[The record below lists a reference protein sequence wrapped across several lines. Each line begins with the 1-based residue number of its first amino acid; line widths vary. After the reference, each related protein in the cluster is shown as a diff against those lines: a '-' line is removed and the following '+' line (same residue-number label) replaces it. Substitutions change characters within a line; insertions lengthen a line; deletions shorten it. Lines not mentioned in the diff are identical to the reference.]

1 MAYDRTTIENTDM
14 NHTQPTPSV
23 QQGELVVQIMSPVI
37 LPAGIV
43 GNILIIWILLRTRS
57 RFASFANY
65 LTTLAVTDLLLLLLL
80 LLPRYVESYVR
91 ARFEVDGHLMCRLFS
106 FMYYFLLT
114 SSSLL
119 LAAVTSQRAAGVVWP
134 HRVKTAGSDSFSYI
148 AVCIIFVVAALLK
161 CQALIKG
168 QLLYNNCYLGSE
180 RLAHVGK
187 SLQGYA
193 TAWGHFL
200 TVFMLP
206 FSVILISNYLLI
218 SGVNSSKR
226 VTRIRVDDVS
236 QRDAAFSSGKQFL
249 LRRSWR
255 RMVGYL
261 RSMNS
266 VTVVV
271 VVTSL
276 FFCSCLMPRFLI
288 KVLILGKLVDPRSIS
303 NVIFDVLDM
312 LVYLNASS
320 KFYLYCITGRGF
332 RQELRRICR
341 RLLCGRLAAIYSK
354 QKISMAPASET
365 HSGPTS
371 FTSTGRPSSTPTPR
385 ITTTN
390 FKSDSSPGA
399 SQRQLSPHAVRHEK
413 QSLSSNGPAE
423 PKLPPEPETTLPH
436 PCEKSSESMPSTR
449 PPSTA
454 ADTPLQTGETVPSE
468 QHEENVLESGT
479 TLPHPCKTSPEPM
492 PSTRP
497 PNMAADTPIQ
507 AGETVPS
514 EQHLESLP
522 SSGGDVE
529 AEDTVLEP
537 GKIMALITVLKTNS
551 RDLSHGQ
558 DRHRQS
564 TEEDSLAASVQGKF
578 HWA

>member
-1 MAYDRTTIENTDM
+1 M

-23 QQGELVVQIMSPVI
+23 QEVELVVQITSPLI

-65 LTTLAVTDLLLLLLL
+65 FTALAVADLLLLLLL
-80 LLPRYVESYVR
+80 LLPRYVETYVR

-134 HRVKTAGSDSFSYI
+134 HRVKTTRSGSFSYI

-168 QLLYNNCYLGSE
+168 QLGYEDCYFGSPD
-180 RLAHVGK
+180 LAYAK
-187 SLQGYA
+187 DNFQGYV
-193 TAWGHFL
+193 TVWGHFV

-206 FSVILISNYLLI
+206 FSVILVSNYLLI

-236 QRDAAFSSGKQFL
+236 QFDAAFSSGKQSL

-255 RMVGYL
+255 RLVGSL

-266 VTVVV
+266 ITVVV

-276 FFCSCLMPRFLI
+276 FFCSCLMPAF
-288 KVLILGKLVDPRSIS
+288 LVDVLTFGKFVDHDSIS
-303 NVIFDVLDM
+303 DVTYVLLDM
-312 LVYLNASS
+312 SVYLNASS

-332 RQELRRICR
+332 RKELRRICR
-341 RLLCGRLAAIYSK
+341 QLLCGRLAAIYSK
-354 QKISMAPASET
+354 QKISMAPVSET
-365 HSGPTS
+365 LSGPTS
-371 FTSTGRPSSTPTPR
+371 FTSSGRPSPTPTPR
-385 ITTTN
+385 TTMTN

-413 QSLSSNGPAE
+413 KSLSSNGPAE
-423 PKLPPEPETTLPH
+423 PKRPPEPETTLPH

-449 PPSTA
+449 PPSMA

-468 QHEENVLESGT
+468 QHVENVLESGT

-514 EQHLESLP
+514 EQHLQSLT
-522 SSGGDVE
+522 SSGRGVE
-529 AEDTVLEP
+529 AEDTVTEP

-551 RDLSHGQ
+551 GDLSHGQ

>member
-1 MAYDRTTIENTDM
+1 MAYDHTTIENTDM

-23 QQGELVVQIMSPVI
+23 QQGELVVQILSPVI
-37 LPAGIV
+37 LPTGIV

-65 LTTLAVTDLLLLLLL
+65 FTTLAVTDLLLLLLL

-91 ARFEVDGHLMCRLFS
+91 ARFDVDGHLICRLYS

-134 HRVKTAGSDSFSYI
+134 HRVKTTGSDSFSCI
-148 AVCIIFVVAALLK
+148 ALCIIFVAAALLK

-168 QLLYNNCYLGSE
+168 QLLYKDCYLGSE

-206 FSVILISNYLLI
+206 FSVILVSNYLLI

-226 VTRIRVDDVS
+226 VTRIRVGGVS
-236 QRDAAFSSGKQFL
+236 QRDTAFSSGKQSL

-266 VTVVV
+266 ITVIV

-288 KVLILGKLVDPRSIS
+288 KVLILGKMVDPRSIS

-320 KFYLYCITGRGF
+320 KFYLYCINGRGF

-341 RLLCGRLAAIYSK
+341 GLLCGRLAAIYRK
-354 QKISMAPASET
+354 QKISMTPVSR
-365 HSGPTS
+365 PTS
-371 FTSTGRPSSTPTPR
+371 FTSSGRPSPTPTPR
-385 ITTTN
+385 TTMTN
-390 FKSDSSPGA
+390 FKLDLSPGA

-423 PKLPPEPETTLPH
+423 PKRTPEPEITLPH

-468 QHEENVLESGT
+468 QHVENVLESGT

-514 EQHLESLP
+514 EQHLQSLP
-522 SSGGDVE
+522 SSGGGVE
-529 AEDTVLEP
+529 AEDTVTEP

-558 DRHRQS
+558 DRHLQS
-564 TEEDSLAASVQGKF
+564 IEEDSLAASVQGKF

>member
-1 MAYDRTTIENTDM
+1 M

-23 QQGELVVQIMSPVI
+23 QEVELVVQIMSPLI

-65 LTTLAVTDLLLLLLL
+65 FTALAVADLLLLLLL
-80 LLPRYVESYVR
+80 LLPRYVETYVR

-119 LAAVTSQRAAGVVWP
+119 LAAMTSQRAAGVVWP
-134 HRVKTAGSDSFSYI
+134 HRVKTTRSDSFSYI

-161 CQALIKG
+161 CQSLIKG
-168 QLLYNNCYLGSE
+168 QLGYDDCYFGSPD
-180 RLAHVGK
+180 LAYVK
-187 SLQGYA
+187 DNLEGYV
-193 TAWGHFL
+193 TVWGHFL
-200 TVFMLP
+200 TVFLVP
-206 FSVILISNYLLI
+206 FSVILVSNYLLI

-236 QRDAAFSSGKQFL
+236 QCDAAFSSGKQSL

-255 RMVGYL
+255 RLVGSL

-266 VTVVV
+266 ITVVV

-276 FFCSCLMPRFLI
+276 FFCSCLMPAFLVD
-288 KVLILGKLVDPRSIS
+288 VLTFGKLVDPHSIS

-341 RLLCGRLAAIYSK
+341 RLLCGRLAAISSK
-354 QKISMAPASET
+354 QKISLAPASET
-365 HSGPTS
+365 RSRPTS
-371 FTSTGRPSSTPTPR
+371 FTSSVRPWPTPTPR
-385 ITTTN
+385 TTMTN

-423 PKLPPEPETTLPH
+423 PKRPPEPETTLPH

-468 QHEENVLESGT
+468 QHVENVLESGT

-492 PSTRP
+492 HSTRP
-497 PNMAADTPIQ
+497 PNMAADTPIE
-507 AGETVPS
+507 AGETVPF
-514 EQHLESLP
+514 EHLESLP
-522 SSGGDVE
+522 SSGGGVE
-529 AEDTVLEP
+529 AEDTVTEP

-551 RDLSHGQ
+551 GDLSHGQ

-564 TEEDSLAASVQGKF
+564 IEEDSSEA
-578 HWA
+578 